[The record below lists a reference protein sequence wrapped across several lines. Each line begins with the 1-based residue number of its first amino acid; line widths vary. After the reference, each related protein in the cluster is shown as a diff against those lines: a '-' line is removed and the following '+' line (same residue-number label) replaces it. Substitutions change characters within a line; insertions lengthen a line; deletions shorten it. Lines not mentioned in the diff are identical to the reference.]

1 MKILV
6 SLLVI
11 SAALDLWLTAI
22 AYPVNI
28 PVVPLHPVGD
38 SIDIAH
44 TTTAPN
50 PEQRISLSRFTTMV
64 HRLVGALQ
72 FIWII
77 VKENVR
83 KSYNYV

>member
-11 SAALDLWLTAI
+11 SAVLCLTAI

-28 PVVPLHPVGD
+28 VPIHPVGD

-44 TTTAPN
+44 TTTAHN
-50 PEQRISLSRFTTMV
+50 PEQHISLSRFTAMV
-64 HRLVGALQ
+64 YGLVGALQ
-72 FIWII
+72 FI
-77 VKENVR
+77 
-83 KSYNYV
+83 

>member
-11 SAALDLWLTAI
+11 SAVLCLTAI

-28 PVVPLHPVGD
+28 VPIHPVGD
-38 SIDIAH
+38 SIDITH
-44 TTTAPN
+44 TTTALN
-50 PEQRISLSRFTTMV
+50 PEQHISLSRFTAMV
-64 HRLVGALQ
+64 HGLIGALQ

-83 KSYNYV
+83 KSYYYV

>member
-6 SLLVI
+6 SLFVM
-11 SAALDLWLTAI
+11 SATLDLWLTGI
-22 AYPVNI
+22 AYPVN
-28 PVVPLHPVGD
+28 VVPIHPVGD

-50 PEQRISLSRFTTMV
+50 PEQHISLSRFTAMV

-77 VKENVR
+77 VKKNVR
-83 KSYNYV
+83 KSHNYM

>member
-6 SLLVI
+6 SLLVM
-11 SAALDLWLTAI
+11 SAVLCLTAI

-28 PVVPLHPVGD
+28 VPIHPVGD

-44 TTTAPN
+44 TTTAPY
-50 PEQRISLSRFTTMV
+50 PEQHISLSRFTAMV

-83 KSYNYV
+83 KCYYYV

>member
-11 SAALDLWLTAI
+11 SAALDLWLTAN
-22 AYPVNI
+22 AYPVN
-28 PVVPLHPVGD
+28 VVPIHPVSD

-50 PEQRISLSRFTTMV
+50 PEQHISLSRFTTMV

-83 KSYNYV
+83 KFYYYV

>member
-6 SLLVI
+6 SLLVM
-11 SAALDLWLTAI
+11 SAVLCLTAI
-22 AYPVNI
+22 AHPVNI
-28 PVVPLHPVGD
+28 VPIHPVGD

-83 KSYNYV
+83 KFYYYV

>member
-6 SLLVI
+6 SLFVM
-11 SAALDLWLTAI
+11 SAVLWLTAI

-28 PVVPLHPVGD
+28 VPIHPVGD

-50 PEQRISLSRFTTMV
+50 PERHISLSKFTAMV
-64 HRLVGALQ
+64 HQLVGALQ

-77 VKENVR
+77 IKENVR
-83 KSYNYV
+83 KFYYYMQS

>member
-6 SLLVI
+6 SLLVM
-11 SAALDLWLTAI
+11 SAVLCLTAI

-28 PVVPLHPVGD
+28 VPIHPVGD
-38 SIDIAH
+38 SIDITH

-50 PEQRISLSRFTTMV
+50 PEQRISLSRFTAMV

-83 KSYNYV
+83 KSYYYV